1 MAWVT
6 PARPRPPRSW
16 LFAAGLVQRGAHPRR
31 AVRGS
36 WHRARLGVPDLGRV
50 LVDGAIAGELARPGD
65 VEDGLACRPLL
76 LRVELEEPP
85 VRLQLG
91 GQVGLPHI
99 MVGAGELP
107 LAQGPAAA
115 GHAP

>member
-50 LVDGAIAGELARPGD
+50 LGDGAIAGELARPGD
-65 VEDGLACRPLL
+65 VEDGLACPPLL
-76 LRVELEEPP
+76 VRVELEEPP
-85 VRLQLG
+85 VGLQVG
-91 GQVGLPHI
+91 AQVGQVHI
-99 MVGAGELP
+99 MVAAGEQRV
-107 LAQGPAAA
+107 AQGPEGA
-115 GHAP
+115 GLV